1 MRRKQQTEI
10 RRLYKRWTT
19 RLDVLITTRTDGTGE
34 VDAGAGEAAGIR
46 TNSPP
51 AGEIMARASRADK
64 EGLLHITAPSYVI
77 GHTPMV
83 ASFAGSEIKRTS

>member
-1 MRRKQQTEI
+1 M
-10 RRLYKRWTT
+10 
-19 RLDVLITTRTDGTGE
+19 DVLITTRTDGTGE

-46 TNSPP
+46 TNSPL
-51 AGEIMARASRADK
+51 AGAMTARARASRADK